1 MELLLVSHRGIATG
15 MKSAVNMVM
24 GALADQITTME
35 LTEEEGIEQ
44 FAARL
49 EEYICSWLTEGKKGL
64 IFADLRGG
72 TPYNRAELILSSHGL
87 NDRAKVLSGMNLPM
101 VVDAVLRDM
110 DVCDLD
116 EVAGLV
122 QAARDGIMCL
132 ELEAQATG
140 SDDE

>member
-72 TPYNRAELILSSHGL
+72 TPYNRAELTLSSHGL
-87 NDRAKVLSGMNLPM
+87 KDRAKVLSGMNLPM

-132 ELEAQATG
+132 ELEAQAAG

>member
-15 MKSAVNMVM
+15 MKSAVSMVM

-35 LTEEEGIEQ
+35 LTEDEGIEQ

-72 TPYNRAELILSSHGL
+72 TPYNRAEMILGKHGL
-87 NDRAKVLSGMNLPM
+87 KDRAKVLSGMNLPM

-110 DVCDLD
+110 DVCSLD
-116 EVAGLV
+116 EIAALV
-122 QAARDGIMCL
+122 QTARDGVACL
-132 ELEAQATG
+132 DLETQAAD

>member
-87 NDRAKVLSGMNLPM
+87 KDRAKVLSGMNLPM

>member
-15 MKSAVNMVM
+15 MKSAINMVM

-87 NDRAKVLSGMNLPM
+87 KDRAKVLSGMNLPM

-110 DVCDLD
+110 DVCNLD

-122 QAARDGIMCL
+122 QAARDGIVCL

>member
-15 MKSAVNMVM
+15 MKSAINMVM

-87 NDRAKVLSGMNLPM
+87 KDRAKVLSGMNLPM

-110 DVCDLD
+110 DVCNLD
-116 EVAGLV
+116 EVAGMV
-122 QAARDGIMCL
+122 QAARDGIVCL